1 MTTEKNRIHPEGWRD
16 FGDVVV
22 NDPSTNWDG
31 THLQGYIRSSGFD
44 LIEKL
49 GQPQPGDGYKVF
61 SEWTIESDNGV
72 VTIYDWKGANMLDE
86 TVSKWN
92 IGGHG
97 HECWQV
103 LEDAGLEYKRAY

>member
-1 MTTEKNRIHPEGWRD
+1 MTTEKNPEGW
-16 FGDVVV
+16 VVV
-22 NDPSTNWDG
+22 NDINTPING

-49 GQPQPGDGYKVF
+49 GQPQYGDGYKVF

-72 VTIYDWKGANMLDE
+72 VTIYDWKQWNMLDE

-92 IGGHG
+92 IGGHNG
-97 HECWQV
+97 DCWQV
-103 LEDAGLEYKRAY
+103 LEDAGLEYKRVY

>member
-1 MTTEKNRIHPEGWRD
+1 MTTEKNPEGW
-16 FGDVVV
+16 VVV
-22 NDPSTNWDG
+22 NDINTPICG

-49 GQPQPGDGYKVF
+49 GQPQEGDGYKVF

-72 VTIYDWKGANMLDE
+72 VTIYDWKQWNMLDE

-92 IGGHG
+92 IGGLNG
-97 HECWQV
+97 DCWQV
-103 LEDAGLEYKRAY
+103 LEDAGLEYKRVY